1 MQILAEVIGDLAAS
15 ILGLT
20 AAPFYSQ
27 TFGVL
32 AVVQVRQIFAELIG
46 VLAASFLGRTSPTC
60 RAASSWWAILP
71 LEKQGPL
78 LAGRP

>member
-1 MQILAEVIGDLAAS
+1 MQILAEVIGDMAAR

-20 AAPFYSQ
+20 TAPFYSL

-32 AVVQVRQIFAELIG
+32 A
-46 VLAASFLGRTSPTC
+46 ASLLGLTSPTC
-60 RAASSWWAILP
+60 RAASSWWAIHP

>member
-1 MQILAEVIGDLAAS
+1 MAACL
-15 ILGLT
+15 LGLT
-20 AAPFYSQ
+20 AAPFNFQ

-32 AVVQVRQIFAELIG
+32 AAAQVQQIFAKLIG

-60 RAASSWWAILP
+60 RTASSWWAILP